1 MRQRIWIALFAV
13 TCLASQARAR
23 DHSTPP
29 GPSLAHAQFLLTQ
42 ARRDVF
48 QNSMGLNDQQKDTFW
63 NIFTDYDQ
71 QRASIT
77 DQTAQLLRRYA
88 ITYDTMTD
96 EQATKMMDEAAGIA
110 EKQVK
115 LRRKYADQI
124 RKKLGGRVAARFYQI
139 DDLLSTAVRLEVLD
153 QIPFVGDPK
162 EG

>member
-1 MRQRIWIALFAV
+1 MRQRIWIAFVVMMSLV
-13 TCLASQARAR
+13 SQAHAQ
-23 DHSTPP
+23 DNSTPP
-29 GPSLAHAQFLLTQ
+29 GPSLARAHLLLTQ

-48 QNSMGLNDQQKDTFW
+48 QSSMGLNDQQKDTFW

-96 EQATKMMDEAAGIA
+96 EQAAKMMDEAAGIA
-110 EKQVK
+110 EKQVR

-153 QIPFVGDPK
+153 QIPFVGDPS